1 MESVDVAGYDAAIT
15 AFTANEDGSIAV
27 TLASTGTKV
36 KKSIIRVSA
45 RVGDD
50 EATNPNKYIY
60 RDITINLMKTQ
71 SFIHA
76 NETVTEVTDFDV
88 TDGTPSTTGLNNPV
102 KINIFLPEDLGASV
116 FPIQVRIEAEN
127 NTLSAT
133 SEDLPVATGKTVFV
147 DEDEDENEARNTYF
161 FIRTIEYSEYCHL
174 DSRTKKY
181 VYTYKFP
188 VTFYTSKSGTN
199 ANATLIDIRDLG
211 GKFNRKLLGFGVEV
225 PTGSEP

>member
-1 MESVDVAGYDAAIT
+1 MSNLLEKLRRVKFDDIKEIWKLPVSLL
-15 AFTANEDGSIAV
+15 IA
-27 TLASTGTKV
+27 
-36 KKSIIRVSA
+36 
-45 RVGDD
+45 
-50 EATNPNKYIY
+50 PIY
-60 RDITINLMKTQ
+60 RLK
-71 SFIHA
+71 H
-76 NETVTEVTDFDV
+76 
-88 TDGTPSTTGLNNPV
+88 
-102 KINIFLPEDLGASV
+102 KDLWIV
-116 FPIQVRIEAEN
+116 C
-127 NTLSAT
+127 
-133 SEDLPVATGKTVFV
+133 
-147 DEDEDENEARNTYF
+147 EDENEARNTYF